1 VAERVPTEMAYD
13 SDFPGRRFQVRLVQR
28 TGPVRQ
34 FAFAVRAGEYPVLID
49 RVWTLQSPVPQDL
62 RQPQIERNRLARG
75 FGLAVPDVLHHDRAD
90 DMDFHLLK
98 INVLPLEAQQLPN
111 PKAREHGEKYH
122 RARRLFQ
129 DAKQCRNLL
138 DGKHNG
144 HPGPLGA
151 LTHHAYGIH
160 TKPLPPDSV
169 IENGT
174 HDVSSFGFASVRI
187 LERPKPL
194 LDSDCLDLG
203 DAIASPT
210 RQNPLVEIALI
221 GDLRLPCF
229 AAIRPQFL
237 FPVVSDE
244 RLNTN
249 RCQAGARI
257 LRVFDTLRNMRNN
270 VRNMRSSPMLTAL
283 FPQVRQGVLA
293 ATLGQPDKW
302 WYLSELADRLGT
314 SPSSLQRELSSL
326 VSSGILVHRREGTRA
341 YFKAETQSPVFRD
354 LQQLFEKTA
363 GLAPTLEQLLKPL
376 GNKIQCAF
384 IYGSVAR
391 SREHAMSDVDVMV
404 IGRAGLADLSP
415 ALRRAEERLGREVNA
430 TSYSPEEFR
439 DKLRSH
445 DHFLAAVLRRRKQF
459 LKGGQSDLDEI
470 VGK

>member
-1 VAERVPTEMAYD
+1 M
-13 SDFPGRRFQVRLVQR
+13 
-28 TGPVRQ
+28 
-34 FAFAVRAGEYPVLID
+34 
-49 RVWTLQSPVPQDL
+49 
-62 RQPQIERNRLARG
+62 RNT
-75 FGLAVPDVLHHDRAD
+75 
-90 DMDFHLLK
+90 
-98 INVLPLEAQQLPN
+98 I
-111 PKAREHGEKYH
+111 
-122 RARRLFQ
+122 
-129 DAKQCRNLL
+129 
-138 DGKHNG
+138 
-144 HPGPLGA
+144 
-151 LTHHAYGIH
+151 
-160 TKPLPPDSV
+160 
-169 IENGT
+169 
-174 HDVSSFGFASVRI
+174 
-187 LERPKPL
+187 
-194 LDSDCLDLG
+194 
-203 DAIASPT
+203 
-210 RQNPLVEIALI
+210 
-221 GDLRLPCF
+221 
-229 AAIRPQFL
+229 
-237 FPVVSDE
+237 
-244 RLNTN
+244 
-249 RCQAGARI
+249 
-257 LRVFDTLRNMRNN
+257 RNMRN
-270 VRNMRSSPMLTAL
+270 SPMLTAL

-376 GNKIQCAF
+376 GNKIRCAF

-445 DHFLAAVLRRRKQF
+445 DHFLAAVLRGRRQF